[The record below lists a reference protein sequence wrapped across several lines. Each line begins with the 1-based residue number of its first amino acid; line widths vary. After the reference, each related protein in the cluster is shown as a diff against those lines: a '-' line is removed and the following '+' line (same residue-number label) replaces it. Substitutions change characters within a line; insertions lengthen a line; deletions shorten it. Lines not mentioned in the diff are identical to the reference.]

1 MNQKS
6 YLTQTTNQKPNFSD
20 MGNTVTDVDV
30 DSVKEESDLPYIQ
43 DMYEAKQFLSKMLH
57 LAATGY
63 GKLSSRQTILKNKI
77 EEFLEGKR
85 PANIGGRKYY
95 YQDLLDLIFED

>member
-1 MNQKS
+1 MNS
-6 YLTQTTNQKPNFSD
+6 ETTPIQENAE
-20 MGNTVTDVDV
+20 TVVNNGSHV
-30 DSVKEESDLPYIQ
+30 Q

-63 GKLSSRQTILKNKI
+63 GKLSSRQAPLKKKI
-77 EEFLEGKR
+77 EEFLDGKR

-95 YQDLLDLIFED
+95 YQELLDIIFDE